1 MESRFRKYLK
11 ELQDGVE
18 TTAALK
24 ELHKSFAVLSQEQQ
38 KYARIFLTDVQQ
50 GNITVADDKTL
61 IDYIN
66 QYQAEAQDDRIHRFA
81 VALGVDEIQLRD
93 FMKRDITIGNINEF
107 GLFDK
112 LKDTVDKA
120 VAREYFESIEHQP
133 VKPFRVPLKVDTILR
148 QFILSGG
155 FDID

>member
-1 MESRFRKYLK
+1 MLTIHVTVKNIAIRRGRHTVYI
-11 ELQDGVE
+11 
-18 TTAALK
+18 
-24 ELHKSFAVLSQEQQ
+24 
-38 KYARIFLTDVQQ
+38 ARIFLTDVQQ
-50 GNITVADDKTL
+50 GNIIVADDKTL

-93 FMKRDITIGNINEF
+93 FMKRSITTGNINEF

-120 VAREYFESIEHQP
+120 VAREYFERIEGQP